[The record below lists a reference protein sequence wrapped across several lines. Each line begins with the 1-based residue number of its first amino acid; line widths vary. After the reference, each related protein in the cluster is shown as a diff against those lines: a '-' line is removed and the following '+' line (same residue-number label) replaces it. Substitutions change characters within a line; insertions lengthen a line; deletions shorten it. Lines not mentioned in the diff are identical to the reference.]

1 MSFFTWQDKFS
12 VGVETF
18 DRDHKILVDL
28 IDQLHEAF
36 VTGNVRETVEQV
48 LTVLIDYT
56 ETHFAREEALMVEM
70 GYPASREHIAQHQE
84 LKQQVI
90 DILTRFRSDPN
101 ASMGNEVLGFLHN
114 WLTLHILETDMSY
127 KSFFIEHGTGS
138 LQSNP

>member
-48 LTVLIDYT
+48 LTVLVDYT
-56 ETHFAREEALMVEM
+56 ETHFRREEELMAET
-70 GYPASREHIAQHQE
+70 GYPASAEHKLQHEE

-90 DILTRFRSDPN
+90 DILNRFRSDPDS
-101 ASMGNEVLGFLHN
+101 SMGNEVLGFLHN
-114 WLTLHILETDMSY
+114 WLTFHILETDMAY
-127 KSFFIEHGTGS
+127 KAFFIEKGVG
-138 LQSNP
+138 QKRP